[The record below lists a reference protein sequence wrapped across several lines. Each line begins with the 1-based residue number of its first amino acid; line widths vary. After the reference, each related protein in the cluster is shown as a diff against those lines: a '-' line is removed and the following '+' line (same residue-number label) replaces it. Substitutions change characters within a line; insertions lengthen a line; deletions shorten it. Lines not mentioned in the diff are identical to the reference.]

1 LFIAFG
7 MRGRQTQSGAT
18 AGVEFAS
25 VTTVGELHESL
36 TQHFGPAGWAAL
48 VSLWQEVAG
57 IQQPRR
63 QPKLDFT
70 PIPAAEPD
78 GKVDTPLPLLP
89 GNTPFLEEGLHRA
102 LPGMP
107 PQVAAFL
114 LHVPRDPPAWRYQ
127 ESEGERA
134 ERQALENLGA
144 WTG

>member
-1 LFIAFG
+1 
-7 MRGRQTQSGAT
+7 MRTSRSGKVLGR
-18 AGVEFAS
+18 
-25 VTTVGELHESL
+25 L
-36 TQHFGPAGWAAL
+36 TKLLGLYDQAQAARL
-48 VSLWQEVAG
+48 GLNIWQEVAG

-78 GKVDTPLPLLP
+78 GKVDIPLPLLP

-134 ERQALENLGA
+134 ERQALENLGLGPVEPRPIRGA
-144 WTG
+144 A